1 MSKRSGGERLLK
13 LREILFNETDETN
26 ELAMEQIIELLKM
39 EFGKDYEVD
48 QRAILRDIDDLIN
61 QNFEI
66 FITRRAAGKKYY
78 SHKNKRFEQYE
89 LRLLINAILSA
100 RFITKKEAER
110 LIEKVKGLTSK
121 PLAAKLPNPTH
132 YESSIRSTYQQLRY
146 EIDQIN
152 TAISESRKIRFQYGK
167 FNIEKEFVLNREG
180 EFYKVSP
187 YALIWK
193 NDYYYLI
200 GILNEEKKFRHFRV
214 DRMRNV
220 DCTEESFLKTDINIS
235 DYINKSFNMYAG
247 DEQWVTLKF
256 KHSLVNVMI
265 DYFGLDANM
274 KKLDEEYGQLRVKAN
289 RSEGLVRWL
298 LNWGS
303 DVKVVE
309 PQDLVEELSGEIQK
323 MKQLYEES

>member
-1 MSKRSGGERLLK
+1 MVKRSGGERLLK

-26 ELAMEQIIELLKM
+26 ELAMEQIIEELKK
-39 EFGKDYEVD
+39 EFGRDFEVD
-48 QRAILRDIDDLIN
+48 QRAILRDIEDLTN

-66 FITRRAAGKKYY
+66 FVTRRAAGKKYY

-110 LIEKVKGLTSK
+110 LIEKVKALTSTH
-121 PLAAKLPNPTH
+121 LAAKLPNPTH

-152 TAISESRKIRFQYGK
+152 TAITESRKINFQYGK
-167 FNIEKEFVLNREG
+167 FNINKEFVLNRSG
-180 EFYKVSP
+180 EFYEVSP

-200 GILNEEKKFRHFRV
+200 GILTGEKKFRHFRV

-220 DCTEESFLKTDINIS
+220 KCTEDAFLKADINIS

-247 DEQWVTLKF
+247 TEEWITLKF

-265 DYFGLDANM
+265 DYFGLGANM
-274 KKLDEEYGQLRVKAN
+274 KKLDDEYGKLTVKVN

-303 DVKVVE
+303 DVKVLE
-309 PQDLVEELSGEIQK
+309 PDDLVEEMKNEIQK
-323 MKQLYEES
+323 MSQTYEEN

>member
-1 MSKRSGGERLLK
+1 MAKPPSGERLLK

-26 ELAMEQIIELLKM
+26 ELSMGEIIERLRQ
-39 EFGKDYEVD
+39 EFGTGFEFE
-48 QRAILRDIDDLIN
+48 QRAILRDVEDLTN
-61 QNFEI
+61 QRFEI
-66 FITRRAAGKKYY
+66 FVTRGAAGKKYY

-100 RFITKKEAER
+100 RFITKKEAEQ

-121 PLAAKLPNPTH
+121 HLAAKLPNPTH

-146 EIDQIN
+146 EIDQIQI
-152 TAISESRKIRFQYGK
+152 AINENLKIKFQYGK
-167 FNIEKEFVLNREG
+167 YDIDKNFVLQRNG
-180 EFYKVSP
+180 EFYEVSP
-187 YALIWK
+187 HALIWK

-200 GILNEEKKFRHFRV
+200 GILNGEEKFRHFRV

-220 DCTEESFLKTDINIS
+220 QCTEDFFLKADINIS

-247 DEQWVTLKF
+247 KEQWITLKF
-256 KHSLVNVMI
+256 KQSLVNVMI
-265 DYFGLDANM
+265 DYFGLGADM
-274 KKLDEEYGQLRVKAN
+274 KKIDEEFGWLRVKAN

-303 DVKVVE
+303 DVKVLE
-309 PQDLVEELSGEIQK
+309 PQDLVEEIKAEIQK
-323 MKQLYEES
+323 MNQTYE